1 MLLNSMPNTVDN
13 VFPNQ
18 QLLGFPSTESIKTI
32 SLESLEAS
40 NSLHPSFAKF
50 CCIMI

>member
-1 MLLNSMPNTVDN
+1 MLLSFMPNTVDN
-13 VFPNQ
+13 VSPNQ

-32 SLESLEAS
+32 SLEAS
-40 NSLHPSFAKF
+40 NSLHLSFAKF